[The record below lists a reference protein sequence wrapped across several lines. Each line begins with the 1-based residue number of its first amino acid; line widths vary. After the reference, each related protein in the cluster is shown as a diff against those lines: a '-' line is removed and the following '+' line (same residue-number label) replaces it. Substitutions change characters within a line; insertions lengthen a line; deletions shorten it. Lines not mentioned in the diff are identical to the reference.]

1 MLAARCDSGFQKSTA
16 TLIKGTTRARSC
28 GCCAYLFV
36 WRCLCQPQRAL
47 SFSSTIMA
55 NDTNILGSLPPKIST
70 SIWSTLWFYL
80 KCSFFSVLVLAAVYL
95 TFCTFMCLK
104 RRKET
109 NYRLAVRRK
118 YGIPDD
124 DTRPFV
130 VAYGAINVKRREPAL
145 IKYVEECIQRPI
157 DGGSVAV
164 PPLERMST
172 ISVAS

>member
-1 MLAARCDSGFQKSTA
+1 MDLRVH
-16 TLIKGTTRARSC
+16 
-28 GCCAYLFV
+28 CCA
-36 WRCLCQPQRAL
+36 AL
-47 SFSSTIMA
+47 SFSSTIVA
-55 NDTNILGSLPPKIST
+55 NDTYILRSKPPKIST

-80 KCSFFSVLVLAAVYL
+80 KCSFFTVLVLAAVYL
-95 TFCTFMCLK
+95 TFCTYMCLK

-172 ISVAS
+172 ISVASCMYIDQSIFPIGL